1 MATPCVNNGLI
12 PQRQGPHMKASL
24 VKGRFLRSLD
34 RLLYAGAHP
43 ATPDA
48 HAVDQLSPFLQVLR
62 RLRRLGHRDG
72 SAMATRQRFRADMA
86 AFRVG
91 FGIGSSK
98 DLSIPTDHGT
108 LAARLYRPSSPAGL
122 APLTVF
128 FHGGGFIMGD
138 LDTHDDA
145 CRLLCEGSG
154 MPLLSVAYRLAP
166 EAPFP
171 AAVDDALASAHWALK
186 QLDAIGATGLALG
199 GDSAGANL
207 AAVTAVRLAQEG
219 QHVVAQLLI
228 YPGTDLS
235 ETRPSHA
242 QFGAGYFL
250 DRTERETFYGAYLE
264 DIRALA
270 TDQRVSPMLAS
281 VPPGMA
287 PALVVTAGYD
297 MLKDEGQA
305 YVHHLRRADIP
316 VQHLHF
322 PRLGH
327 AFINLASVHRE
338 SRAAVAQ
345 IARQWRALAL
355 RSPRN

>member
-1 MATPCVNNGLI
+1 MS
-12 PQRQGPHMKASL
+12 ASR
-24 VKGRFLRSLD
+24 VKGRFLRGLD
-34 RLLYAGAHP
+34 GMLDAGAHP
-43 ATPDA
+43 ASPDT

-62 RLRRLGHRDG
+62 CLRRLGRRDG
-72 SAMATRQRFRADMA
+72 SAMASRQRFRADMV
-86 AFRVG
+86 AFQAGFAVG
-91 FGIGSSK
+91 STQ
-98 DLSIPTDHGT
+98 DLSIPTDQGS
-108 LAARLYRPSSPAGL
+108 LAARLYHPSSPASL

-171 AAVDDALASAHWALK
+171 AAVDDAVASARWALK
-186 QLDAIGATGLALG
+186 QLDAFGVTGLALG

-207 AAVTAVRLAQEG
+207 AAVAAARLAQEG

-235 ETRPSHA
+235 QTRPSHA

-250 DRTERETFYGAYLE
+250 DRAERETFYGAYLG
-264 DIRALA
+264 DVRALA
-270 TDQRVSPMLAS
+270 TDPRVSPLLAS
-281 VPPGMA
+281 VPLEMA
-287 PALVVTAGYD
+287 SALVVTAGYD

-305 YVHHLRRADIP
+305 YVHHLRRADTP

-338 SRAAVAQ
+338 SRTAVAQ

-355 RSPRN
+355 KSPRN

>member
-1 MATPCVNNGLI
+1 MS
-12 PQRQGPHMKASL
+12 ASPI
-24 VKGRFLRSLD
+24 KGRFLRGLD
-34 RLLYAGAHP
+34 RLLDAGAHP
-43 ATPDA
+43 ATPHA
-48 HAVDQLSPFLQVLR
+48 QAVDQLSPLLQVLR
-62 RLRRLGHRDG
+62 RLRRMGHRDG
-72 SAMATRQRFRADMA
+72 SAVATRQRFRADMA
-86 AFRVG
+86 SFRVG
-91 FGIGSSK
+91 FAIGATQ
-98 DLSIPTDHGT
+98 DLSIPSDHGT
-108 LAARLYRPSSPAGL
+108 LAARLYRPSSPASE

-154 MPLLSVAYRLAP
+154 MPLLAVAYRLAP

-171 AAVDDALASAHWALK
+171 AAVDDAMACAHWALT
-186 QLDAIGATGLALG
+186 QLDAFGVNGLALG

-207 AAVTAVRLAQEG
+207 AAVTAARLAQER
-219 QHVVAQLLI
+219 QPVTAQLLI
-228 YPGTDLS
+228 YPGVDLS
-235 ETRPSHA
+235 ETRPSHT

-250 DRTERETFYGAYLE
+250 DRTERKTFYGAYLG
-264 DIRALA
+264 DVRVHA
-270 TDQRVSPMLAS
+270 TDPRVSPLQAS

-287 PALVVTAGYD
+287 PALVITAGYD

-305 YVHHLRRADIP
+305 YAHHLRRADTP

-345 IARQWRALAL
+345 VASAWRAMAM
-355 RSPRN
+355 RSQRT

>member
-1 MATPCVNNGLI
+1 
-12 PQRQGPHMKASL
+12 MKPNRA
-24 VKGRFLRSLD
+24 KGRFLRGLD
-34 RLLYAGAHP
+34 HLLGAGDHP
-43 ATPDA
+43 PRPDA
-48 HAVDQLSPFLQVLR
+48 HAVDQLAPFLQVLR

-72 SAMATRQRFRADMA
+72 SALATRQRFRADMA
-86 AFRVG
+86 AFQVG
-91 FGIGSSK
+91 FDIGSSQ

-108 LAARLYRPSSPAGL
+108 LAARLYRPSSPSGL

-171 AAVDDALASAHWALK
+171 AAVDDAMASARWALK
-186 QLDAIGATGLALG
+186 ELGTIGATGMALA

-207 AAVTAVRLAQEG
+207 AAVTAARLAQEG
-219 QHVVAQLLI
+219 QPVVVQMLI

-235 ETRPSHA
+235 AKRPSHA

-250 DRTERETFYGAYLE
+250 DRTERETFYGAYLG
-264 DIRALA
+264 DVQAMA
-270 TDQRVSPMLAS
+270 TDHRVSPMLAS

-305 YVHHLRRADIP
+305 YVHHLRRADTP
-316 VQHLHF
+316 VQHMHF

-338 SRAAVAQ
+338 SRTAVAQ
-345 IARQWRALAL
+345 IARQWRELAL
-355 RSPRN
+355 KSQRN

>member
-1 MATPCVNNGLI
+1 MS
-12 PQRQGPHMKASL
+12 ASPI
-24 VKGRFLRSLD
+24 KGRFLRGLD
-34 RLLYAGAHP
+34 RLLDAGAHP
-43 ATPDA
+43 AKP
-48 HAVDQLSPFLQVLR
+48 HAQVVDQLSPLLQVLR

-72 SAMATRQRFRADMA
+72 SAVATRQRFRADMA
-86 AFRVG
+86 SFRVG
-91 FGIGSSK
+91 FAIGSTQ
-98 DLSIPTDHGT
+98 DLPIPTDHGT
-108 LAARLYRPSSPAGL
+108 LAARLYRPSSPASE

-154 MPLLSVAYRLAP
+154 MPLLAVAYRLAP

-171 AAVDDALASAHWALK
+171 AAVDDAMASARWALT
-186 QLDAIGATGLALG
+186 QLDAFGVNGLALG

-207 AAVTAVRLAQEG
+207 AAVTAARLAQEG
-219 QHVVAQLLI
+219 QPVTAQLLI
-228 YPGTDLS
+228 YPGVDLS

-250 DRTERETFYGAYLE
+250 DRTERETFYGAYLG
-264 DIRALA
+264 DVRGRA
-270 TDQRVSPMLAS
+270 TDPRVSPLQAS

-287 PALVVTAGYD
+287 PALVITAGYD

-305 YVHHLRRADIP
+305 YAHHLRRADTP

-327 AFINLASVHRE
+327 AFINLASVHQE

-345 IARQWRALAL
+345 IARAWRAMAM
-355 RSPRN
+355 RSQRN

>member
-1 MATPCVNNGLI
+1 MS
-12 PQRQGPHMKASL
+12 ASPI
-24 VKGRFLRSLD
+24 KGRFLRGLD
-34 RLLYAGAHP
+34 RLLDAGAHP
-43 ATPDA
+43 AMPDA

-62 RLRRLGHRDG
+62 RLRRLGHQDG
-72 SAMATRQRFRADMA
+72 SAVATRQRFRADMA

-91 FGIGSSK
+91 FPIGSSQ
-98 DLSIPTDHGT
+98 DVSIPTDHGA
-108 LAARLYRPSSPAGL
+108 LAARLYRPSSPVSQ

-145 CRLLCEGSG
+145 CRLLCQGSG
-154 MPLLSVAYRLAP
+154 MPLLAVAYRLAP

-171 AAVDDALASAHWALK
+171 AAVDDALASARWALK
-186 QLDAIGATGLALG
+186 QLDAFGAKGLALG

-207 AAVTAVRLAQEG
+207 AAVTAARLAQED
-219 QHVVAQLLI
+219 QPVTAQLLI

-235 ETRPSHA
+235 QTWTSHT

-250 DRTERETFYGAYLE
+250 DRTERETFYRAYLQ
-264 DIRALA
+264 DVQAHA
-270 TDQRVSPMLAS
+270 TDVRVSPMLAR
-281 VPPGMA
+281 VPAGMA

-305 YVHHLRRADIP
+305 YAHRLQRAGTP
-316 VQHLHF
+316 AQNLHF

-327 AFINLASVHRE
+327 AFINLASVHKE

-345 IARQWRALAL
+345 VASEWRELAL
-355 RSPRN
+355 TSHRSRS

>member
-1 MATPCVNNGLI
+1 
-12 PQRQGPHMKASL
+12 MKAS
-24 VKGRFLRSLD
+24 KARGGFLRVLD
-34 RLLYAGAHP
+34 RLLHAGAHQ

-48 HAVDQLSPFLQVLR
+48 YAVDQLSPLLQVLR
-62 RLRRLGHRDG
+62 RLRRLGPK
-72 SAMATRQRFRADMA
+72 SQSVVAIRQRFHADMA
-86 AFRVG
+86 DFRVG
-91 FGIGSSK
+91 FDIGSSQ

-108 LAARLYRPSSPAGL
+108 LAARLYRPSSPASL

-154 MPLLSVAYRLAP
+154 MPLLAVAYRLAP

-171 AAVDDALASAHWALK
+171 AAVDDALASARWALK
-186 QLDAIGATGLALG
+186 ELDALGVTGLALG

-207 AAVTAVRLAQEG
+207 AAVTAARLAQEG
-219 QHVVAQLLI
+219 QHVAAQLLL

-235 ETRPSHA
+235 QTWPSHA
-242 QFGAGYFL
+242 QFGTGYFL
-250 DRTERETFYGAYLE
+250 DRTERDTFYGAYL
-264 DIRALA
+264 
-270 TDQRVSPMLAS
+270 TDVQAHAADVRVSPMLAS
-281 VPPGMA
+281 VPSRMA
-287 PALVVTAGYD
+287 PALIVTGGYD

-305 YVHHLRRADIP
+305 YVHHLRRADTP

-355 RSPRN
+355 KSSPRN